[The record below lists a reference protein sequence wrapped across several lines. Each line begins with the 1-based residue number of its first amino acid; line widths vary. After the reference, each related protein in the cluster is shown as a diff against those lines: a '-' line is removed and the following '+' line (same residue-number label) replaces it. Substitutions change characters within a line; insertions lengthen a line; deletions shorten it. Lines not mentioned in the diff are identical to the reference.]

1 VKVDRTFCSGPG
13 WRLGYSSTALLYP
26 ALIGTDDWAIEL
38 SCAELADFCRL
49 LYQLAD
55 NMQQMKSELM
65 SEEKIDCEVETE
77 LLWMQVSGLPS
88 SYSLRL
94 LLHSG
99 RKVEG
104 NWPAEVLP
112 KMIAA
117 TKRIFLQDL
126 DHS

>member
-1 VKVDRTFCSGPG
+1 MKVDRTFCSGPG

-38 SCAELADFCRL
+38 SSAELADFYRL

-77 LLWMQVSGLPS
+77 LLWMQVSGIPS

-94 LLHSG
+94 LLHTG
-99 RKVEG
+99 RKAEG
-104 NWPAEVLP
+104 NWSAAALP
-112 KMIAA
+112 EMIAA
-117 TKRIFLQDL
+117 TKRIFML
-126 DHS
+126 DIVDP

>member
-1 VKVDRTFCSGPG
+1 MDRTFCSGPG

-38 SCAELADFCRL
+38 SYAELADFCRL

-65 SEEKIDCEVETE
+65 SEEQIDCEVETE

-94 LLHSG
+94 LQVAIAFSTAKIKASYYYT
-99 RKVEG
+99 RCI
-104 NWPAEVLP
+104 PA
-112 KMIAA
+112 
-117 TKRIFLQDL
+117 RGFLYT
-126 DHS
+126 

>member
-1 VKVDRTFCSGPG
+1 VDRTFCSGPG
-13 WRLGYSSTALLYP
+13 WRLGYSSTATLYP
-26 ALIGTDDWAIEL
+26 ALVGTDDWAIEL
-38 SCAELADFCRL
+38 SSAELADFCRL

-55 NMQQMKSELM
+55 NMQQMQSELM

-77 LLWMQVSGLPS
+77 LLWMQVSGFPS

-104 NWPAEVLP
+104 NWPAVVLP
-112 KMIAA
+112 EMIAA
-117 TKRIFLQDL
+117 TKRIFLVY
-126 DHS
+126 